1 MPGPQG
7 VRVPRLDCLMQL
19 CISVKKPERVCECV
33 SFFNMLE
40 SPILEKKSKKE
51 KKMGRERERGEPYL
65 DI

>member
-40 SPILEKKSKKE
+40 SPILEKKKVRKKKRWGE
-51 KKMGRERERGEPYL
+51 REREESP
-65 DI
+65 I